1 MATTPTVNSSLIGAN
16 LTLTGTTQLFA
27 LGTTVET
34 TQGGHFEYVEATA
47 TQITGKFVLITP
59 TSTAFGVLTSKLT
72 SGTIGYDLGV
82 FQNLISQGEFGWVAK
97 KGRNLYVLCT
107 GTITA
112 GNSSEVGFGSGQSGI
127 LKSLPAVGNTL
138 FGVWITTGISGATQT
153 TTATLQW
160 PRSVTHR

>member
-16 LTLTGTTQLFA
+16 LTATGTTKLYA

-47 TQITGKFVLITP
+47 TQISGKFVLITP
-59 TSTAFGVLTSKLT
+59 TSTAFGVLTAKLT
-72 SGTIGYDLGV
+72 SGAIGYDLGV

-112 GNSSEVGFGSGQSGI
+112 GNSSSVGFGAAASGI
-127 LKSLPAVGNTL
+127 LKSAPTATNTL
-138 FGVWITTGISGATQT
+138 NGVWITTSISGGTQV

-160 PRSVTHR
+160 PRIQPHP